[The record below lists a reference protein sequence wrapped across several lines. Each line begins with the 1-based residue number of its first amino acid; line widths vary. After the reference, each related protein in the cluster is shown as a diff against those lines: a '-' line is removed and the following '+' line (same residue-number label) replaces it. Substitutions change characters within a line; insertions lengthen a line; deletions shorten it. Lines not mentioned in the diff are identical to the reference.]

1 MNYMINCP
9 KCSSEALVET
19 PTLGNIPLD
28 VCPGCSGILFDNGEL
43 EALLKQSQGW
53 DSADFALINPKAADL
68 ACPRCKNMMSRGGL
82 VNPLLLVD
90 KCQSCGGIW
99 LDPHELDL
107 VKRLLGLSG
116 GPSEVAV
123 PRPAAAEAAPPE
135 SGFKSTFIKLVS
147 AAAAILGFIGLS
159 FEMYLYLSPAASVS
173 YAPSA
178 GPAIASVLFFAVGI
192 FGLSRYKH

>member
-1 MNYMINCP
+1 MINCP

-28 VCPGCSGILFDNGEL
+28 VCPGCSGILFDSGEL

-53 DSADFALINPKAADL
+53 DSADFALINPGAAGL
-68 ACPRCKNMMSRGGL
+68 TCPRCKNMMSRGGL

-107 VKRLLGLSG
+107 VKKLLGLSG

-135 SGFKSTFIKLVS
+135 SGLIPALIKFVS
-147 AAAAILGFIGLS
+147 AAAAILGFLGLS
-159 FEMYLYLSPAASVS
+159 LEMYLYLSPAASVP
-173 YAPSA
+173 YPPSA
-178 GPAIASVLFFAVGI
+178 GLSIASFLFFAAGI
-192 FGLSRYKH
+192 FGLRRHKQ